1 MKQRLLLALLMV
13 FASVGLIGA
22 QGASPSSNAVPIN
35 ITIPAGRGE
44 VTIQVKSENGLSV
57 APNLFNKSSNNKQ
70 ITADGG
76 NNTLPYSYKIEQT
89 SSEQTVFFENASGST
104 DAWQGLEMVITGPV
118 SSFVVSDDNGAIAKS
133 LTSLSFVNND
143 GVLETLKLAS
153 VEGGIAYVP
162 ELTSLTI
169 PAAKLKVLPYKGNK
183 ITTYSVGEQT
193 PEISPISL
201 NRKTDNS
208 VSITSTQLGLTQE
221 VSIESIEAEGIAAIQ
236 NASGDWELK
245 ENGVWA
251 SGTMTLKLTLGGKY
265 EGAVIN
271 VPVSLAEVEF
281 SIDVTATGCK
291 LAFADDFNWK
301 NEKLSAGDEI
311 TVTITPNDNN
321 VLSSLQTEGLDW
333 VTDQLPEEGALTYTF
348 RVKGDMAP
356 SISVTCVAQEEE
368 KATVSLFT
376 NVANDGLA
384 HANVTTG
391 SGTDLVSTAD
401 VGTSLT
407 VSAKAPDGYV
417 LDVIKVQGTEQTELT
432 EKDGVYTCTF
442 TVTEGT
448 NLVEVYFKQGAKV
461 TAEVS
466 GEVSGTDNEILIMA
480 GTETVDE
487 NTTLEPGTK
496 VTITPPSP
504 AAGWKLVSVTNN
516 GVLCSDE
523 GQSDGSYTAT
533 LSAGT
538 NHIVATYES
547 RLATQ
552 LVTIYTGGI
561 SAADVTISF
570 EGYKG
575 EINSAGGPL
584 SGPSFVEGKNITV
597 TFPNLEKMTVNAVY
611 INNEKVDGSNGSY
624 TGTSVAGVN
633 TIVVE
638 GIADPTI
645 QAAIIGEGT
654 ESLDASTLISWT
666 PTDDL
671 AVGSSVTFTIA
682 ETSGDFQV
690 KAVYFNGE
698 LLPKASDK
706 YTAKLEGGT
715 NYITVEY
722 VSTAIGDIVVDVIA
736 EEGGTATYKLNQKN
750 RTVTITTTPKSGY
763 GVESVVANGGNSLV
777 TTKTA
782 NQKYTFTA
790 QPGKNTVQVYFT
802 QQAVVSAQGLE
813 AGDITVKD
821 GDNPVTL
828 WGAADATTLE
838 IGTPITITVD
848 NDKEGYELK
857 SVTVNGKDQGEGTL
871 SSDGKSKTYTYN
883 VVVGENH
890 IVATYESTKA
900 TEVKEIVVGGS
911 ADVSYYKEGET
922 AAITDFSTL
931 TDGTAIDIEIEA
943 ETPNTFRTAYF
954 NNEMLEDEN
963 EDGKYEAEV
972 RKGENTLYV
981 FLNDAAAIVANESEN
996 GTVTFTPSDPELNEG
1011 SEVKVSIEPAKGYEI
1026 ARVYYNGQLVEDV
1039 INGGFDVTVR
1049 SGLNVVHV
1057 EYNQLPELNVEWDA
1071 NAGSV
1076 TYKPKKDLT
1085 TGQEVTFTVKPN
1097 ESTGFLFAQFYHN
1110 GKLISD
1116 DNEDGKY
1123 EITLVAGENNVYVK
1137 FSAEVEGHMLV
1148 KYDEQTTETT
1158 TEVTNVVISELKGD
1172 KTWSPDNGEYIDVP
1186 AATLL
1191 KVTFQV
1197 PDIKNG
1203 NVDGIVSAVINGQ
1216 NYAPL
1221 TADANGV
1228 YTIGQADLAND
1239 RIVLPEGESVLRI
1252 YVKTRKTINF
1262 AVRQTGYTYN
1272 GNPQPVEFT
1281 TYPADVKNDPN
1292 LKVLYRYEDG
1302 NEYLDEAPTNEGD
1315 YVVTFSRPADDQYS
1329 EVEAESAAYTYE
1341 FSIQKAKLMVTSLPT
1356 AYPEGGTNS
1365 AVAISGGAIGYMS
1378 DGMMIPVDYDGEFTT
1393 VNGHN
1398 PSLQSVQ
1405 VTLSLNGDEDPNL
1418 DYSALYTGTKVCYET
1433 PNFSGTHYTINTD
1446 NSEVPSF
1453 YLTRNGAIIGSSDL
1467 LDADDQIIPV
1477 FERGLLN
1484 LSCYTLYR
1492 IDDATGKEIK
1502 VNDKATDGFQVKD
1515 LQMSKDNPTVT
1526 LVLRVKENRQ
1536 QLAIKDTETT
1546 FTIKDKP
1553 VYDSYPHPFYP
1564 SASNVSIVVGDKKTA
1579 AGSDVYENLVVTYT
1593 DAKGNTVLEPVN
1605 AGTYTVTISYAADDK
1620 YFDFTATA
1628 QYTIQKHSLDD
1639 PLYIKDPVA
1648 SPLAAGLTL
1657 ENSVLL
1663 GAAEIPGN
1671 YKWENP
1677 KNIPTADD
1685 DGGIE
1690 QHAYF
1695 QPIDTLNFG
1704 NHRDVGTVR
1713 VRILEGVQVVSAHS
1727 NYGKVLVKDQTGTAL
1742 NMPASVAPGTKLTVS
1757 AVNTDPTLLELES
1770 IAVTMIVDGKETT
1783 TTIADGSTITFP
1795 EEGNVEIE
1803 ATFKLKDN
1811 SSTIV
1816 VPDGQR
1822 AVVMPKSVRGAKLS
1836 KTGVYTVDY
1845 GESFTFTVST
1855 LEADKDKVVVSVNG
1869 TAIQPANGVY
1879 TISNITE
1886 QQNVSV
1892 SLTSKTEVKVDIQK
1906 EYKLK
1911 DGTLIGRVTV
1921 VNNTSNDGKFY
1932 YNDELTLVAEPVKGV
1947 TFSAWSDGNKEDV
1960 RKYAIASSEVK
1971 LTASFSGVPTGIE
1984 DIESAQIL
1992 AGNECIWVKN
2002 VADANVTIVGMT
2014 GRIQAQQQISGD
2026 TQIRVPAGIYV
2037 VVLENGKDVKQVKVI
2052 VR

>member
-1 MKQRLLLALLMV
+1 MV
-13 FASVGLIGA
+13 NGK
-22 QGASPSSNAVPIN
+22 
-35 ITIPAGRGE
+35 E
-44 VTIQVKSENGLSV
+44 VAWETTSV
-57 APNLFNKSSNNKQ
+57 ANQYRVPVEANQANTITVVFSTLSTISS
-70 ITADGG
+70 
-76 NNTLPYSYKIEQT
+76 
-89 SSEQTVFFENASGST
+89 
-104 DAWQGLEMVITGPV
+104 
-118 SSFVVSDDNGAIAKS
+118 
-133 LTSLSFVNND
+133 
-143 GVLETLKLAS
+143 
-153 VEGGIAYVP
+153 
-162 ELTSLTI
+162 
-169 PAAKLKVLPYKGNK
+169 
-183 ITTYSVGEQT
+183 
-193 PEISPISL
+193 
-201 NRKTDNS
+201 
-208 VSITSTQLGLTQE
+208 E
-221 VSIESIEAEGIAAIQ
+221 VSIAGGITQPTLTIEYDVDGMWVKAGSTNNLTLKPGTKIRITAPKVDGMEVSSITLNGKALETTVDATGATMTKGEDKLLVGNNHIVVAYGDQRVTGIEVKTIGRETALNTSKEVKYQ
-236 NASGDWELK
+236 DASGKNVTITNLEAGDDVYIKLTPTTGSVSSVYLNDQKLNLK
-245 ENGVWA
+245 ENSSDTYKGTVQAGQNTLYVFFNAQALVKTAFDTEDGV
-251 SGTMTLKLTLGGKY
+251 SS
-265 EGAVIN
+265 
-271 VPVSLAEVEF
+271 VSV
-281 SIDVTATGCK
+281 SATGGTSITEGTE
-291 LAFADDFNWK
+291 LDP
-301 NEKLSAGDEI
+301 ETEI
-311 TVTITPNDNN
+311 TITP
-321 VLSSLQTEGLDW
+321 
-333 VTDQLPEEGALTYTF
+333 
-348 RVKGDMAP
+348 
-356 SISVTCVAQEEE
+356 
-368 KATVSLFT
+368 
-376 NVANDGLA
+376 
-384 HANVTTG
+384 
-391 SGTDLVSTAD
+391 TA
-401 VGTSLT
+401 
-407 VSAKAPDGYV
+407 ADGYV
-417 LDVIKVQGTEQTELT
+417 IDK
-432 EKDGVYTCTF
+432 
-442 TVTEGT
+442 
-448 NLVEVYFKQGAKV
+448 VYF
-461 TAEVS
+461 
-466 GEVSGTDNEILIMA
+466 
-480 GTETVDE
+480 
-487 NTTLEPGTK
+487 
-496 VTITPPSP
+496 
-504 AAGWKLVSVTNN
+504 N
-516 GVLCSDE
+516 GVA
-523 GQSDGSYTAT
+523 QT
-533 LSAGT
+533 LA
-538 NHIVATYES
+538 
-547 RLATQ
+547 
-552 LVTIYTGGI
+552 
-561 SAADVTISF
+561 
-570 EGYKG
+570 
-575 EINSAGGPL
+575 
-584 SGPSFVEGKNITV
+584 
-597 TFPNLEKMTVNAVY
+597 
-611 INNEKVDGSNGSY
+611 NGSVKVNVIS
-624 TGTSVAGVN
+624 GLN
-633 TIVVE
+633 TIVVT
-638 GIADPTI
+638 ASKNPTI
-645 QAAIIGEGT
+645 AKTIIGDGT
-654 ESLDASTLISWT
+654 GSLAANKLISVT
-666 PTDDL
+666 TKTL
-671 AVGSSVTFTIA
+671 TVGQPVEFTVT

-690 KAVYFNGE
+690 KAVYFNGVKVE
-698 LLPKASDK
+698 KQSGKYAS
-706 YTAKLEGGT
+706 TIAAGT

-722 VSTAIGDIVVDVIA
+722 VSTAIGNIKVNVIA
-736 EEGGTATYKLNQKN
+736 EEGGKATYKLNEKN
-750 RTVTITTTPKSGY
+750 RTVTVTTTPNSGY
-763 GVESVVANGGNSLV
+763 GVESVVANGGNSQV
-777 TTKTA
+777 ITKTA
-782 NQKYTFTA
+782 NKTYTFTA
-790 QPGKNTVQVYFT
+790 QPGDNTVQVYFT
-802 QQAVVSAQGLE
+802 QQALVSAQVLGAE
-813 AGDITVKD
+813 SSADDIAVKN
-821 GDNPVTL
+821 GNNPVSLIGSTTP
-828 WGAADATTLE
+828 TTLE
-838 IGTPITITVD
+838 IGTPITITV
-848 NDKEGYELK
+848 NNEKEGYKLA
-857 SVTVNGKDQGEGTL
+857 SVTVNGKVQTGSASENGM
-871 SSDGKSKTYTYN
+871 TYTYK
-883 VVVGENH
+883 VEVGENH

-900 TEVKEIVVGGS
+900 TEVKEIVVGGK
-911 ADVSYYKEGET
+911 AEVKYYKESTE
-922 AAITDFSTL
+922 ITDFTTL
-931 TDGTAIDIEIEA
+931 TDGTAIDIEIKA
-943 ETPNTFRTAYF
+943 EEPNTFRTAYF
-954 NNEMLEDEN
+954 NNEMLDDET
-963 EDGKYEAEV
+963 EGKYKAEV

-981 FLNDAAAIVANESEN
+981 FLNDAAAIVANKSEN
-996 GTVTFTPSDPELNEG
+996 GTVTFTPSDAELNEG
-1011 SEVKVSIEPAKGYEI
+1011 SKVKVSIEPAKGYEI

-1039 INGGFDVTVR
+1039 INGGFDVTVQ

-1076 TYKPKKDLT
+1076 TYKPKEDLT

-1158 TEVTNVVISELKGD
+1158 TKVTNVVISELKGD

-1252 YVKTRKTINF
+1252 YVKTRKQINF
-1262 AVRQTGYTYN
+1262 AVRQMGYTYN

-1281 TYPADVKNDPN
+1281 TYPVDVKNDPN
-1292 LKVLYRYEDG
+1292 LKVLYRYKDG

-1329 EVEAESAAYTYE
+1329 EVEAESAAYTYK
-1341 FSIQKAKLMVTSLPT
+1341 FSIQPAKLMVTTLPT

-1405 VTLSLNGDEDPNL
+1405 VTLSLNDDEDPNL

-1446 NSEVPSF
+1446 NSKVPSF

-1526 LVLRVKENRQ
+1526 LVLRVKDNRQ

-1564 SASNVSIVVGDKKTA
+1564 SASNVAIVVGDKKTPA
-1579 AGSDVYENLVVTYT
+1579 DATVYQNLKVTYT
-1593 DAKGNTVLEPVN
+1593 DEKGNMVLEPVN
-1605 AGTYTVTISYAADDK
+1605 AGKYTVTISYAADDK
-1620 YFDFTATA
+1620 YFDFSATA
-1628 QYTIQKHSLDD
+1628 EYTIEKRKLDN
-1639 PLYIKDPVA
+1639 PLYIMTPVA

-1663 GAAEIPGN
+1663 GAAEIPGS
-1671 YKWENP
+1671 YKWEH
-1677 KNIPTADD
+1677 PTYVPTDADM
-1685 DGGIE
+1685 GGLE
-1690 QHAYF
+1690 QPARF
-1695 QPIDTLNFG
+1695 VPVDTQNFG
-1704 NHRDVGTVR
+1704 DYRFVGVIP
-1713 VRILEGVQVVSAHS
+1713 VEILKGVQVVSAHS
-1727 NYGKVLVKDQTGTAL
+1727 NYGQVLVKDQSGTSL
-1742 NMPASVAPGTKLTVS
+1742 NMPAKVTPGEKLTVS
-1757 AVNTDPTLLELES
+1757 AINTDPTLLELES
-1770 IAVTMIVDGKETT
+1770 ITVTMIVNGKETT

-1855 LEADKDKVVVSVNG
+1855 LETDKDKVVVSVNG
-1869 TAIQPANGVY
+1869 TTIQPANGVY

>member
-13 FASVGLIGA
+13 FASVGLAMG
-22 QGASPSSNAVPIN
+22 QSTQHPMKF
-35 ITIPAGRGE
+35 TIPQGNPDEAVTVVVTGGFDDTSYPHLYDSEAKE
-44 VTIQVKSENGLSV
+44 VTPNHTTGQLSWSIDY
-57 APNLFNKSSNNKQ
+57 ASSAQEFYFGNSGDNVTWDMSKMAL
-70 ITADGG
+70 TFDG
-76 NNTLPYSYKIEQT
+76 Q
-89 SSEQTVFFENASGST
+89 
-104 DAWQGLEMVITGPV
+104 V
-118 SSFVVSDDNGAIAKS
+118 SSFIIESDGGTFAKN
-133 LTSLSFVNND
+133 LKSLSFINNG
-143 GVLETLKLAS
+143 GVLETLKLGPD
-153 VEGGIAYVP
+153 EGGITFVP
-162 ELTSLTI
+162 ALTSLVI
-169 PAAKLKVLPYKGNK
+169 PNAKLKVLPYKGGN
-183 ITTYSVGEQT
+183 ITNYSVGEQT
-193 PEISPISL
+193 PKMNSISL
-201 NRKTDNS
+201 TRNKDNS
-208 VSITSTQLGLTQE
+208 VSITNKQLGLTQE
-221 VSIESIEAEGIAAIQ
+221 VSIESIAAEGIAANK
-236 NASGDWELK
+236 NASGNWELK
-245 ENGVWA
+245 KNGVWA

-291 LAFADDFNWK
+291 LAFADDFNWE
-301 NEKLSAGDEI
+301 NEKLSAGEEI
-311 TVTITPNDNN
+311 TLTIMPDDNN

-333 VTDQLPEEGALTYTF
+333 VADQLPEEDALTYTF
-348 RVKGDMAP
+348 RVKGDVAP

-391 SGTDLVSTAD
+391 SSTDLVSTAD

-432 EKDGVYTCTF
+432 ETDDVYTCTF
-442 TVTEGT
+442 TVAEGT

-466 GEVSGTDNEILIMA
+466 GEVSGTDSEILIMA
-480 GTETVDE
+480 GTEAVDE

-504 AAGWKLVSVTNN
+504 AEGWKQVSVTNN

-523 GQSDGSYTAT
+523 GQSDGSYTTT

-570 EGYKG
+570 EGYTG

-584 SGPSFVEGKNITV
+584 SGSSCVEGKSITV

-611 INNEKVDGSNGSY
+611 INNEKVEESNGSY

-666 PTDDL
+666 PTDNL
-671 AVGSSVTFTIA
+671 AVGSSVTFTIT

-698 LLPKASDK
+698 LLPKADDK
-706 YTAKLEGGT
+706 YTAELEGGT

-821 GDNPVTL
+821 GDNLVSL
-828 WGAADATTLE
+828 WGSADPTTLE

-900 TEVKEIVVGGS
+900 TEVKEIVVGGE
-911 ADVSYYKEGET
+911 ADVKYYKESAE
-922 AAITDFSTL
+922 ITDFSTL

-954 NNEMLEDEN
+954 NNEMLEEGETTN
-963 EDGKYEAEV
+963 RYAAEV

-996 GTVTFTPSDPELNEG
+996 GTVTFTPSDAELNEG
-1011 SEVKVSIEPAKGYEI
+1011 SEVKVAIEPAKGYEI

-1039 INGGFDVTVR
+1039 TNGEFDVTVQ

-1076 TYKPKKDLT
+1076 TWTPKKDLT

-1158 TEVTNVVISELKGD
+1158 TKVTNVVISELKGD

-1221 TADANGV
+1221 TADADGV

-1252 YVKTRKTINF
+1252 YVKTRKQINF

-1281 TYPADVKNDPN
+1281 TYPVDVKNDPN

-1329 EVEAESAAYTYE
+1329 EVEAESAAYTYK
-1341 FSIQKAKLMVTSLPT
+1341 FSIQKAKLMVTTLPT

-1365 AVAISGGAIGYMS
+1365 PVAISGGAIGYMS
-1378 DGMMIPVDYDGEFTT
+1378 DGVIIPVDYDGEFTT
-1393 VNGHN
+1393 ANGHT

-1433 PNFSGTHYTINTD
+1433 PSFNGTHYTISTD

-1477 FERGLLN
+1477 FEQGLLDID
-1484 LSCYTLYR
+1484 CYTLYR
-1492 IDDATGKEIK
+1492 IDEATGKEIQ
-1502 VNDKATDGFQVKD
+1502 VNNTATDGFYVKD
-1515 LQMSKDNPTVT
+1515 LGMSTDNPTVT
-1526 LVLRVKENRQ
+1526 LVLRVKDNRQ

-1564 SASNVSIVVGDKKTA
+1564 LASNVAIVVGDKKTPA
-1579 AGSDVYENLVVTYT
+1579 DATVYQNLKVTYT
-1593 DAKGNTVLEPVN
+1593 DEKGNMVLEPVN
-1605 AGTYTVTISYAADDK
+1605 AGKYTVTISYAADDK
-1620 YFDFTATA
+1620 YQDFTATA
-1628 QYTIQKHSLDD
+1628 EYTIEKRKLDD
-1639 PLYIKDPVA
+1639 PLYIMTPVA

-1663 GAAEIPGN
+1663 GAAEIPGS
-1671 YKWENP
+1671 YKWEH
-1677 KNIPTADD
+1677 PTYVPTDADM
-1685 DGGIE
+1685 GGLE
-1690 QHAYF
+1690 QPARF
-1695 QPIDTLNFG
+1695 VPVDTQNFG
-1704 NHRDVGTVR
+1704 DYRFVGVIP
-1713 VRILEGVQVVSAHS
+1713 VEILKGVQVVSAHS
-1727 NYGKVLVKDQTGTAL
+1727 NYGQVLVKDQSGTSL
-1742 NMPASVAPGTKLTVS
+1742 NMPAKVTPGEKLTVS
-1757 AVNTDPTLLELES
+1757 AINTDPTLLELES
-1770 IAVTMIVDGKETT
+1770 ITVTMIVDGEETT
-1783 TTIADGSTITFP
+1783 TTIADGGTITFP

-1811 SSTIV
+1811 SQTIV

-1855 LEADKDKVVVSVNG
+1855 LDADKDKVVVSVNG

-1892 SLTSKTEVKVDIQK
+1892 SLTSKTEVKLDIPK

-1921 VNNTSNDGKFY
+1921 VNNTSSDGKVY
-1932 YNDELTLVAEPVKGV
+1932 YNDELTLIAQPVEGV
-1947 TFSAWSDGNKEDV
+1947 NFSAWSDGNKEDV
-1960 RKYAIASSEVK
+1960 RKYTVATSEVK

-1984 DIESAQIL
+1984 DIESASIL
-1992 AGNECIWVKN
+1992 AGDGYILIKN

-2014 GRIQAQQQISGD
+2014 ASMWLSWRMA
-2026 TQIRVPAGIYV
+2026 RM
-2037 VVLENGKDVKQVKVI
+2037 
-2052 VR
+2052 

>member
-22 QGASPSSNAVPIN
+22 QGVSPSSNAVPIN
-35 ITIPAGRGE
+35 ITIPAGSGE

-57 APNLFNKSSNNKQ
+57 PPNLFNKSSNNKQ

-118 SSFVVSDDNGAIAKS
+118 SSFVISDDNGAIAES
-133 LTSLSFVNND
+133 LTSLSFINNG

-193 PEISPISL
+193 PEMSSPISL
-201 NRKTDNS
+201 SRNTDNS

-221 VSIESIEAEGIAAIQ
+221 VSIESIAAEGIAATK
-236 NASGDWELK
+236 NASGNWELK
-245 ENGVWA
+245 KNGVWA
-251 SGTMTLKLTLGGKY
+251 SGTMTLKLTLSGKY

-333 VTDQLPEEGALTYTF
+333 VTDQLPEEDVLTYTF

-391 SGTDLVSTAD
+391 SSTDLVSTAE
-401 VGTSLT
+401 VGTPLT

-417 LDVIKVQGTEQTELT
+417 LDVIKVQRKEQTELT

-547 RLATQ
+547 ILATQ

-570 EGYKG
+570 EGYTG

-584 SGPSFVEGKNITV
+584 SGSSFVEGKSITV

-654 ESLDASTLISWT
+654 ESLDASKLISWT
-666 PTDDL
+666 PADDL
-671 AVGSSVTFTIA
+671 AVGSSVTFTIT

-698 LLPKASDK
+698 LLHKTDDK
-706 YTAKLEGGT
+706 YTAELEGGT

-828 WGAADATTLE
+828 WGSADATTLE

-871 SSDGKSKTYTYN
+871 SSDGESKTYTYN

-900 TEVKEIVVGGS
+900 TEVKKIVVGGE
-911 ADVSYYKEGET
+911 ADVKYYKESAE
-922 AAITDFSTL
+922 ITDFSTL

-996 GTVTFTPSDPELNEG
+996 GTVTFTPSDAELDEG
-1011 SEVKVSIEPAKGYEI
+1011 SKVKVSIEPAKGYEI
-1026 ARVYYNGQLVEDV
+1026 ARVYYNGKLVENV
-1039 INGGFDVTVR
+1039 TNGEFDVTVQ

-1057 EYNQLPELNVEWDA
+1057 EYNQLPKLNVEWDA

-1076 TYKPKKDLT
+1076 TWTPKKDLT

-1203 NVDGIVSAVINGQ
+1203 DVDGIVSAVINGQ

-1252 YVKTRKTINF
+1252 YVKTRKAINF
-1262 AVRQTGYTYN
+1262 AVRQMGYTYN

-1281 TYPADVKNDPN
+1281 TYPVDVKNDPN

-1329 EVEAESAAYTYE
+1329 EVEAESAAYTYK

-1378 DGMMIPVDYDGEFTT
+1378 DGVMIPVDYDGEFTT

-1405 VTLSLNGDEDPNL
+1405 VTLRLNGDEDPNL

-1526 LVLRVKENRQ
+1526 LVLRVKDNRQ

-1564 SASNVSIVVGDKKTA
+1564 SASNVAIVVGDKKTPA
-1579 AGSDVYENLVVTYT
+1579 DATVYQNLKVTYT
-1593 DAKGNTVLEPVN
+1593 DEKGNMVLEPVN
-1605 AGTYTVTISYAADDK
+1605 AGKYTVTISYAADDK
-1620 YFDFTATA
+1620 YFDFSATA
-1628 QYTIQKHSLDD
+1628 EYTIEKRKLDN
-1639 PLYIKDPVA
+1639 PLYIMTPVA

-1663 GAAEIPGN
+1663 GAAEIPGS
-1671 YKWENP
+1671 YKWEH
-1677 KNIPTADD
+1677 PTYVPTDADM
-1685 DGGIE
+1685 GGLE
-1690 QHAYF
+1690 QPARF
-1695 QPIDTLNFG
+1695 VPVDTQNFG
-1704 NHRDVGTVR
+1704 DYRFVGVIP
-1713 VRILEGVQVVSAHS
+1713 VEILKGVQVVSAHS
-1727 NYGKVLVKDQTGTAL
+1727 NYGQVLVKDQSGTSL
-1742 NMPASVAPGTKLTVS
+1742 NMPAKVTPGEKLTVS
-1757 AVNTDPTLLELES
+1757 AINTDPTLLELES
-1770 IAVTMIVDGKETT
+1770 ITVTMIVDGEETT

>member
-1 MKQRLLLALLMV
+1 M
-13 FASVGLIGA
+13 
-22 QGASPSSNAVPIN
+22 
-35 ITIPAGRGE
+35 
-44 VTIQVKSENGLSV
+44 
-57 APNLFNKSSNNKQ
+57 
-70 ITADGG
+70 
-76 NNTLPYSYKIEQT
+76 
-89 SSEQTVFFENASGST
+89 
-104 DAWQGLEMVITGPV
+104 
-118 SSFVVSDDNGAIAKS
+118 
-133 LTSLSFVNND
+133 
-143 GVLETLKLAS
+143 
-153 VEGGIAYVP
+153 
-162 ELTSLTI
+162 
-169 PAAKLKVLPYKGNK
+169 
-183 ITTYSVGEQT
+183 
-193 PEISPISL
+193 
-201 NRKTDNS
+201 
-208 VSITSTQLGLTQE
+208 
-221 VSIESIEAEGIAAIQ
+221 
-236 NASGDWELK
+236 
-245 ENGVWA
+245 
-251 SGTMTLKLTLGGKY
+251 
-265 EGAVIN
+265 
-271 VPVSLAEVEF
+271 
-281 SIDVTATGCK
+281 
-291 LAFADDFNWK
+291 
-301 NEKLSAGDEI
+301 DE
-311 TVTITPNDNN
+311 
-321 VLSSLQTEGLDW
+321 
-333 VTDQLPEEGALTYTF
+333 
-348 RVKGDMAP
+348 
-356 SISVTCVAQEEE
+356 
-368 KATVSLFT
+368 
-376 NVANDGLA
+376 
-384 HANVTTG
+384 
-391 SGTDLVSTAD
+391 
-401 VGTSLT
+401 
-407 VSAKAPDGYV
+407 
-417 LDVIKVQGTEQTELT
+417 
-432 EKDGVYTCTF
+432 CT
-442 TVTEGT
+442 
-448 NLVEVYFKQGAKV
+448 K
-461 TAEVS
+461 
-466 GEVSGTDNEILIMA
+466 
-480 GTETVDE
+480 
-487 NTTLEPGTK
+487 
-496 VTITPPSP
+496 
-504 AAGWKLVSVTNN
+504 
-516 GVLCSDE
+516 
-523 GQSDGSYTAT
+523 
-533 LSAGT
+533 
-538 NHIVATYES
+538 
-547 RLATQ
+547 
-552 LVTIYTGGI
+552 
-561 SAADVTISF
+561 
-570 EGYKG
+570 
-575 EINSAGGPL
+575 
-584 SGPSFVEGKNITV
+584 
-597 TFPNLEKMTVNAVY
+597 
-611 INNEKVDGSNGSY
+611 
-624 TGTSVAGVN
+624 
-633 TIVVE
+633 
-638 GIADPTI
+638 
-645 QAAIIGEGT
+645 
-654 ESLDASTLISWT
+654 
-666 PTDDL
+666 
-671 AVGSSVTFTIA
+671 
-682 ETSGDFQV
+682 
-690 KAVYFNGE
+690 
-698 LLPKASDK
+698 
-706 YTAKLEGGT
+706 
-715 NYITVEY
+715 
-722 VSTAIGDIVVDVIA
+722 
-736 EEGGTATYKLNQKN
+736 
-750 RTVTITTTPKSGY
+750 
-763 GVESVVANGGNSLV
+763 
-777 TTKTA
+777 
-782 NQKYTFTA
+782 
-790 QPGKNTVQVYFT
+790 
-802 QQAVVSAQGLE
+802 
-813 AGDITVKD
+813 
-821 GDNPVTL
+821 
-828 WGAADATTLE
+828 
-838 IGTPITITVD
+838 
-848 NDKEGYELK
+848 
-857 SVTVNGKDQGEGTL
+857 
-871 SSDGKSKTYTYN
+871 
-883 VVVGENH
+883 
-890 IVATYESTKA
+890 
-900 TEVKEIVVGGS
+900 
-911 ADVSYYKEGET
+911 
-922 AAITDFSTL
+922 
-931 TDGTAIDIEIEA
+931 
-943 ETPNTFRTAYF
+943 
-954 NNEMLEDEN
+954 
-963 EDGKYEAEV
+963 
-972 RKGENTLYV
+972 
-981 FLNDAAAIVANESEN
+981 
-996 GTVTFTPSDPELNEG
+996 
-1011 SEVKVSIEPAKGYEI
+1011 VKVSIEPAKGYEI
-1026 ARVYYNGQLVEDV
+1026 ARVYYNGKLVENV
-1039 INGGFDVTVR
+1039 TNGEFDVTVQ

-1057 EYNQLPELNVEWDA
+1057 EYNQLPKLNVEWDA

-1076 TYKPKKDLT
+1076 TWTPKKDLT

-1203 NVDGIVSAVINGQ
+1203 DVDGIVSAVINGQ

-1252 YVKTRKTINF
+1252 YVKTRKAINF
-1262 AVRQTGYTYN
+1262 AVRQMGYTYN

-1281 TYPADVKNDPN
+1281 TYPVDVKNDPN

-1329 EVEAESAAYTYE
+1329 EVEAESAAYTYK

-1378 DGMMIPVDYDGEFTT
+1378 DGVMIPVDYDGEFTT

-1405 VTLSLNGDEDPNL
+1405 VTLRLNGDEDPNL

-1433 PNFSGTHYTINTD
+1433 PNFSGTHYTINT
-1446 NSEVPSF
+1446 
-1453 YLTRNGAIIGSSDL
+1453 
-1467 LDADDQIIPV
+1467 DQIIPV

-1526 LVLRVKENRQ
+1526 LVLRVKDNRQ

-1564 SASNVSIVVGDKKTA
+1564 SASNVAIVVGDKKTPA
-1579 AGSDVYENLVVTYT
+1579 DATVYQNLKVTYT
-1593 DAKGNTVLEPVN
+1593 DEKGNMVLEPVN
-1605 AGTYTVTISYAADDK
+1605 AGKYTVTISYAADDK
-1620 YFDFTATA
+1620 YFDFSATA
-1628 QYTIQKHSLDD
+1628 EYTIEKRKLDN
-1639 PLYIKDPVA
+1639 PLYIMTPVA

-1663 GAAEIPGN
+1663 GAAEIPGS
-1671 YKWENP
+1671 YKWEH
-1677 KNIPTADD
+1677 PTYVPTDADM
-1685 DGGIE
+1685 GGLE
-1690 QHAYF
+1690 QPARF
-1695 QPIDTLNFG
+1695 VPVDTQNFG
-1704 NHRDVGTVR
+1704 DYRFVGVIP
-1713 VRILEGVQVVSAHS
+1713 VEILKGVQVVSAHS
-1727 NYGKVLVKDQTGTAL
+1727 NYGQVLVKDQSGTSL
-1742 NMPASVAPGTKLTVS
+1742 NMPAKVTPGEKLTVS
-1757 AVNTDPTLLELES
+1757 AINTDPTLLELES
-1770 IAVTMIVDGKETT
+1770 ITVTMIVDGEETT